1 MALSPVNVSTY
12 SYYTVLKTSE
22 RTAGVH
28 AVRKLTFFIFLIKIQ
43 KNIIIIAIIIINYYY
58 ASTST
63 KKKKQRQRRKRTV
76 MRCMFVAPNLK
87 PIFLTKKVR
96 IKPAS
101 QRYIVNL
108 QSMHKIISGE
118 HLT

>member
-12 SYYTVLKTSE
+12 SYYTVLKTLE

-43 KNIIIIAIIIINYYY
+43 KNIIIIVIIIINYYY

-63 KKKKQRQRRKRTV
+63 KKKKKKNKDKREKE
-76 MRCMFVAPNLK
+76 P
-87 PIFLTKKVR
+87 
-96 IKPAS
+96 
-101 QRYIVNL
+101 
-108 QSMHKIISGE
+108 
-118 HLT
+118 